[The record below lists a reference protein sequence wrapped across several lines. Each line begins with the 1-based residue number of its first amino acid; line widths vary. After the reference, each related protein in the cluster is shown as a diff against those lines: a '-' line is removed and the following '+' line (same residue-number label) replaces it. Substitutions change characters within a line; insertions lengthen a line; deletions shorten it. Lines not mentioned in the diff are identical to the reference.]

1 MSTLKLVTSSE
12 RITEIRLDMVM
23 RIHSI
28 IITILSP
35 VILERTET
43 IAHLGWSALERERS
57 LEGRKERENRRVTQ
71 LLRKSAIIREM

>member
-1 MSTLKLVTSSE
+1 
-12 RITEIRLDMVM
+12 M

-43 IAHLGWSALERERS
+43 IAHLGWSVLERERS
-57 LEGRKERENRRVTQ
+57 LEGRKEREKRRVTQ
-71 LLRKSAIIREM
+71 LLRKSAIIREI